1 MEIILVISIFTSVS
15 VSFLCSL
22 MESAF
27 YAVPMTYVHEAAKSV
42 SITGKLLFKFK
53 EDMGKPI
60 AAILILNTIANTLG
74 ASASGFAVGA
84 IFGAKAL
91 LPFSIFYT
99 LLILYFGEILP
110 KLIGVTHS
118 RFVARF
124 FVIPLNLLIKILY
137 PLIYT
142 SLFISKRVK
151 KNSKSEEISASEV
164 LSIAEIGEKVG
175 TIDNLEGAVIENIIE
190 LDKVLVKTIM
200 TTRTVVV
207 RFMEDLTLN
216 EITPELDKLSF
227 SRIPLYA
234 QDEPDTLTCYVTQR
248 DILKELIKGNKQK
261 KLKEI
266 SRTIKTVPDLM
277 KCDSLLLDMFNSKEH
292 LYAVVDEYGGLTGI
306 VTLEDVIEQIIGHEI
321 IDEYDKV
328 SDLRA
333 LARLLQFKKYKE
345 QTIK

>member
-1 MEIILVISIFTSVS
+1 M
-15 VSFLCSL
+15 
-22 MESAF
+22 
-27 YAVPMTYVHEAAKSV
+27 
-42 SITGKLLFKFK
+42 
-53 EDMGKPI
+53 
-60 AAILILNTIANTLG
+60 
-74 ASASGFAVGA
+74 
-84 IFGAKAL
+84 
-91 LPFSIFYT
+91 
-99 LLILYFGEILP
+99 
-110 KLIGVTHS
+110 
-118 RFVARF
+118 
-124 FVIPLNLLIKILY
+124 
-137 PLIYT
+137 
-142 SLFISKRVK
+142 
-151 KNSKSEEISASEV
+151 

-200 TTRTVVV
+200 TPRTVVV

-266 SRTIKTVPDLM
+266 SRPIKTVPDLM

-321 IDEYDKV
+321 IDEYGWKQVCNDVFRKPKN
-328 SDLRA
+328 LM
-333 LARLLQFKKYKE
+333 LLSAFIGTGIE
-345 QTIK
+345 LFLMLLHSLIFSVLGFMSPERRGGLINEVI